1 MVSAYF
7 SSCMSIVIVIILIQ
21 LRLFPILPQEA
32 APKKPKKRSVRSS
45 PSLLCPSAPI
55 IVGLSILFHPQ
66 PRYRGNYSN
75 MSVLPVFFNRPWY
88 YKLFEHLKLPSYY
101 FVTEEYGLSSDIQ
114 CTFSGLPDCQQ
125 TWCCPLG
132 GLVGQAPGGGFHRLD
147 PMSRLFLYRYILDK
161 YFK

>member
-7 SSCMSIVIVIILIQ
+7 SSCMSIVIVIMLIHKKQ
-21 LRLFPILPQEA
+21 PS
-32 APKKPKKRSVRSS
+32 KKPKKRSGRSS

-55 IVGLSILFHPQ
+55 IVGLSILFHAQ

-101 FVTEEYGLSSDIQ
+101 FVTEEYGLSSAIQ
-114 CTFSGLPDCQQ
+114 FTFSGLPDCQQ
-125 TWCCPLG
+125 T
-132 GLVGQAPGGGFHRLD
+132 
-147 PMSRLFLYRYILDK
+147 
-161 YFK
+161 